1 MLLAAGRADRADFPL
16 LQELAAEVAGRP
28 DAPAGAE
35 IAAMRRPV
43 GENFVPPAFAF
54 EDT

>member
-1 MLLAAGRADRADFPL
+1 MLLAARRADLAGFPL

-28 DAPAGAE
+28 DAPADAE

-43 GENFVPPAFAF
+43 GENFVPPVFAF
-54 EDT
+54 EES